1 MVAMATRR
9 AVANVPASGLEM
21 ANMSSATL
29 MEQADVDGEMRAQV
43 NIMREGK
50 TMSYAALMVHLG
62 GERGWSKRVRLAAD
76 LANRFHSTLIGTA
89 GWLPMPAY
97 ALDGTAVS
105 DETIDNER
113 NSITALLAEMEEKFR
128 AAAKHVDRVEWR
140 GTLDYPRDLVP
151 REARAADLLIIGR
164 ERVPGDPYFSLN
176 PGIAI
181 LRAGRPVLVVPDQI
195 DSLTLRRV
203 VVAWKDTR
211 EARRAVRDA
220 LPFLRHAAE
229 VIIVAVCEEGTEA
242 QSQKQIDDVATYLAR
257 HKVVVGEKIFLRAEQ
272 SIANELL
279 RVTNDE
285 NADLIV
291 AGGYGH
297 SRLGEWMFGGVTRD
311 LLANSQVCCLFSH

>member
-1 MVAMATRR
+1 
-9 AVANVPASGLEM
+9 
-21 ANMSSATL
+21 
-29 MEQADVDGEMRAQV
+29 
-43 NIMREGK
+43 
-50 TMSYAALMVHLG
+50 
-62 GERGWSKRVRLAAD
+62 
-76 LANRFHSTLIGTA
+76 
-89 GWLPMPAY
+89 MPAY
-97 ALDGTAVS
+97 ALDDTAVG

-113 NSITALLAEMEEKFR
+113 NKMTALLAEMEEKFR
-128 AAAKHVDRVEWR
+128 ASAKHVDRVEWR

-151 REARAADLLIIGR
+151 REARAADLVIIGR

-176 PGIAI
+176 PGVTV
-181 LRAGRPVLVVPDQI
+181 LRTGRPVLVVPDQI

-220 LPFLRHAAE
+220 LPFLRNAAE
-229 VIIVAVCEEGTEA
+229 VIIVEVCEEGTEA

-257 HKVVVGEKIFLRAEQ
+257 HKVVVGAKIFLRAEQ

-285 NADLIV
+285 KADLIV

-311 LLANSQVCCLFSH
+311 LLANSPVCCLFSH